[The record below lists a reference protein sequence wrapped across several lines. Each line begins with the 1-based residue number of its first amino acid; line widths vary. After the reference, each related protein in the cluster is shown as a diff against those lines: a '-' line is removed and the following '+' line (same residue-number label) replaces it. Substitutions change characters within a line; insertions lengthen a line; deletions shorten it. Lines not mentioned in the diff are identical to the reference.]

1 MSKPYFAPF
10 RVSDFAAS
18 QLLYVRESLLQK
30 AHVEAKREYQHH
42 LKLARDARYRE
53 RKRAARQAQVSL

>member
-18 QLLYVRESLLQK
+18 QLLYVRESLIQK
-30 AHVEAKREYQHH
+30 AHVEARLLYQRDLKR
-42 LKLARDARYRE
+42 ARDARYRE
-53 RKRAARQAQVSL
+53 RKRASKQAVAQA